1 MTAADPPS
9 RRSLNERLFD
19 ALPFAPVWFAAGGAL
34 LLLCF
39 FLVMVSLSGDLSRF
53 LEPDTPWW
61 RDRDGRLGVLLALL
75 AAYLPVARRY
85 EQLGTERTLDAVR
98 ETGAW
103 PPGPL
108 ATASRVLESTDPAG
122 LRKACWTGLLVLPV
136 LMVLVD
142 PDPKIMMQSSY
153 WGPAQLWTRVLAA
166 VVCWNTGALM
176 YAVRSHTLA
185 FSQLAAALP
194 EVDLL
199 DVESLAPIN
208 RHGLV
213 IALPSVV
220 VLSFFG
226 VNLIDPGVLLAFGAV
241 AAVLFVA
248 TVAALS
254 RLMGGVRDRIRRA
267 KQEELAKVNGAIR
280 GDAGALEGSALARR
294 EATDLG
300 GLLAYRHFVA
310 SVPEVPG
317 GGTRG
322 RLLLY
327 VAIPVGSWLGGALV
341 ERLLG
346 AFLG

>member
-1 MTAADPPS
+1 MTVAQPPS
-9 RRSLNERLFD
+9 RRSLNERMFD
-19 ALPFAPVWFAAGGAL
+19 ALTFAPAWLAAGGAL
-34 LLLCF
+34 LLLCL
-39 FLVMVSLSGDLSRF
+39 FLAMVSVSGDLSRF
-53 LEPDTPWW
+53 IADGTPWW

-85 EQLGTERTLDAVR
+85 EQLGTRRTLEAVR
-98 ETGAW
+98 ATGAW

-108 ATASRVLESTDPAG
+108 ATASPLLETTDPAG
-122 LRKACWTGLLVLPV
+122 LRRACWSGLLVLPI

-142 PDPKIMMQSSY
+142 PDPKLLVQSDY
-153 WGPAQLWTRVLAA
+153 WGPAQLWTRILGA
-166 VVCWNTGALM
+166 VVCWNSAALM
-176 YAVRSHTLA
+176 YAVWSHARA
-185 FSQLAAALP
+185 FSHLAAALP

-199 DVESLAPIN
+199 DLESLAPLN

-226 VNLIDPGVLLAFGAV
+226 FNLIDPGLLLAFGV
-241 AAVLFVA
+241 VTSLLILA
-248 TVAALS
+248 TLLALG
-254 RLMGGVRDRIRRA
+254 RLLGGVRDRIGRA

-280 GDAGALEGSALARR
+280 GEPGALAGSALAGR
-294 EATDLG
+294 EAADLA
-300 GLLAYRHFVA
+300 GLLAYRQFVA
-310 SVPEVPG
+310 SVSELPG

-341 ERLLG
+341 ERIL
-346 AFLG
+346 AVFLG

>member
-39 FLVMVSLSGDLSRF
+39 FLAMVSLSGDLSRF

-85 EQLGTERTLDAVR
+85 EQLGTKRTLEAVR
-98 ETGAW
+98 ATGAW
-103 PPGPL
+103 PAGPL
-108 ATASRVLESTDPAG
+108 ATASQLLETTDPAG
-122 LRKACWTGLLVLPV
+122 LRRACWSGLLLLPI

-142 PDPKIMMQSSY
+142 PDPKILVQSYY
-153 WGPAQLWTRVLAA
+153 WGPAQLWTRVLGA
-166 VVCWNTGALM
+166 VVCWNSAALM
-176 YAVRSHTLA
+176 YAVWSHARA

-199 DVESLAPIN
+199 DLEGLAPFN

-226 VNLIDPGVLLAFGAV
+226 FNLIDPGLLLAFGVVTA
-241 AAVLFVA
+241 LLIPA
-248 TVAALS
+248 TLLALG

-267 KQEELAKVNGAIR
+267 KQEELEKVNGAIR
-280 GDAGALEGSALARR
+280 GEPGALDGSALARR

-317 GGTRG
+317 SGTRG

-341 ERLLG
+341 ERMLS